1 MIGYKMG
8 LSLVMVYTTTKT
20 SPLEKIEHE
29 RKYDMV
35 VNMATFFAK
44 RIFQRSSL
52 GQP

>member
-20 SPLEKIEHE
+20 SSLEKIEHE

-52 GQP
+52 D